1 MISTHVRAAVVIF
14 FSLHSLSYA
23 RLHAQTKSNTTDA
36 DSSAIKQ
43 VVAGYSKAFN
53 HHDAHAT
60 ANLFAEDADFTN
72 LRGVNRHGRKE
83 IEQIFVTLY
92 AGVLKNAHQ
101 TDTVKN
107 VRFLTPEIAVMD
119 DLWEINGSTAADGSE
134 NPARKG
140 IFDRVLT
147 KVKGQ
152 WVITAFH
159 EAEFPK

>member
-1 MISTHVRAAVVIF
+1 MIYTQVRAAVIVF
-14 FSLHSLSYA
+14 FLLSLSSA
-23 RLHAQTKSNTTDA
+23 RLQAQTLPSEAGA
-36 DSSAIKQ
+36 DSLAIKQ
-43 VVAGYSKAFN
+43 VVAGYSEAFN

-60 ANLFAEDADFTN
+60 AALFAENADFTN
-72 LRGVNRHGRKE
+72 LRGANRHGQKD

-92 AGVLKNAHQ
+92 AGILKNAHR

-119 DLWEINGSTAADGSE
+119 DLWEITGSTAVDGSE
-134 NPARKG
+134 SPARKG
-140 IFDRVLT
+140 LFDWVLT

-152 WVITAFH
+152 WAITVFH

>member
-1 MISTHVRAAVVIF
+1 MIFIQARAAVLLF
-14 FSLHSLSYA
+14 FLLSLSSVRLYA
-23 RLHAQTKSNTTDA
+23 QAQPGAADA

-43 VVAGYSKAFN
+43 VVAGYSEAFN

-72 LRGVNRHGRKE
+72 LRGVYRHGRKE

-92 AGVLKNAHQ
+92 ASVLKNAHR
-101 TDTVKN
+101 TDTIKN

-119 DLWEINGSTAADGSE
+119 DLWEINGSTAADGAE
-134 NPARKG
+134 NPVRKG
-140 IFDRVLT
+140 IFDWVLT